1 MSEIRHALLAVLCSG
16 PPQRVDQAWPFG
28 LGSQL
33 TTLLDNAKDLVVNGR
48 SLNLTGVRIVAGDA
62 IPSAGNAA
70 HGEYLKDCPTQSLAC
85 LFASPAAHCSPK
97 SNFAASSLRAAT
109 ALLSSAD
116 HYSLVGELTRL
127 VLHPT
132 PRLAW
137 HVASI
142 LNRLPAAPLVGLHV
156 RRGDKLTVRNNH
168 DWIGLLA
175 TSQVA
180 DLILRDGLLNRT
192 SGAPHHAQ
200 AARNSVI
207 AMSDD
212 PDMSTDLAAR
222 LGGGVQVHELTY
234 RGAGWSSNRVAWR
247 RAPPPPPPRHAATAA
262 GAMCGLPSA
271 RGRPAL
277 PRCARGAVDEARP
290 AIVPVPAEVMG
301 SGDFLFA
308 SILAVARACVVIA
321 SGRSS
326 LGRLIH
332 TVAEWQP
339 AAHCPDG
346 RRRLLDMDGVLTR
359 ERQEEGQY
367 YCRLAT
373 TAWKVQLCR
382 THANNGSV

>member
-142 LNRLPAAPLVGLHV
+142 LNRLPAAPLGRMPEHTAALQDMFVSVVACPGCPSF
-156 RRGDKLTVRNNH
+156 DPLTCRQ
-168 DWIGLLA
+168 LA
-175 TSQVA
+175 TAECGERPQARSEK
-180 DLILRDGLLNRT
+180 LNKSWR
-192 SGAPHHAQ
+192 
-200 AARNSVI
+200 V
-207 AMSDD
+207 
-212 PDMSTDLAAR
+212 
-222 LGGGVQVHELTY
+222 GV
-234 RGAGWSSNRVAWR
+234 G
-247 RAPPPPPPRHAATAA
+247 
-262 GAMCGLPSA
+262 
-271 RGRPAL
+271 
-277 PRCARGAVDEARP
+277 
-290 AIVPVPAEVMG
+290 
-301 SGDFLFA
+301 
-308 SILAVARACVVIA
+308 
-321 SGRSS
+321 
-326 LGRLIH
+326 
-332 TVAEWQP
+332 
-339 AAHCPDG
+339 
-346 RRRLLDMDGVLTR
+346 
-359 ERQEEGQY
+359 
-367 YCRLAT
+367 
-373 TAWKVQLCR
+373 
-382 THANNGSV
+382 